1 VSRDLRQTQNR
12 ELFRAVNDRIANLS
26 ASLDATTETLTFI
39 CECSRLGCTAQIDA
53 PLAVY
58 ARLRERPGAYLVLA
72 GHEDP
77 RSEDAIFGH
86 DRYRIVLAT

>member
-1 VSRDLRQTQNR
+1 
-12 ELFRAVNDRIANLS
+12 
-26 ASLDATTETLTFI
+26 
-39 CECSRLGCTAQIDA
+39 LGCTAQIDA

-58 ARLRERPGAYLVLA
+58 ARVRERPGAYLVLA